1 MSDHAVADPAAA
13 AQARAV
19 RLINDIA
26 AQFPHLRVEE
36 AATRIAA
43 HVTRFWEP
51 RMLANL
57 SDALAQPDCGL
68 DERAEAAA
76 RFLFKS

>member
-1 MSDHAVADPAAA
+1 MSDHAVADPAATA
-13 AQARAV
+13 RARAV

-26 AQFPHLRVEE
+26 AQFPHVTVEE

-43 HVTRFWEP
+43 HVSWFWES

-57 SDALAQPDCGL
+57 REALAQPDSGL

-76 RFLFKS
+76 RLLFAS

>member
-1 MSDHAVADPAAA
+1 VSRPRTFAPPPGCK
-13 AQARAV
+13 ARAV

-26 AQFPHLRVEE
+26 AQFPHVCVEE

-43 HVTRFWEP
+43 HVSRFWES
-51 RMLANL
+51 RMRANL
-57 SDALAQPDCGL
+57 RAALAQPDSGL

-76 RFLFKS
+76 RLLFPG